1 VVETTEGRVRLKMKL
16 NSLLDPRVV
25 STQYG
30 WWQACRELD
39 LPGYD
44 PLAPDGANVNL
55 LVSNDA
61 VDPISN
67 SVQHHALRC
76 PVRKND
82 APVSRAEEQVQ
93 VHAGGD

>member
-1 VVETTEGRVRLKMKL
+1 MKL

-61 VDPISN
+61 VDSISS
-67 SVQHHALRC
+67 SVQHRALRC
-76 PVRKND
+76 RVRKCD
-82 APVSRAEEQVQ
+82 PPVSAAEEQV
-93 VHAGGD
+93 HAHASAD